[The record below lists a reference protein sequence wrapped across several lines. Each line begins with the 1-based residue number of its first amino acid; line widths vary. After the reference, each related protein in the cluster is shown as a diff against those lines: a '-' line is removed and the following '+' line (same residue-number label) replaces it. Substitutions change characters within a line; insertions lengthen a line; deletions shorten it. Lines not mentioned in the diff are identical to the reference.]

1 LCVKKKYLWMAK
13 PLSID
18 LRERIIDAYDQGSIS
33 QQAVAQRFCVS
44 VEFVKKLIRQRRE
57 LGDIGPQYRN
67 CGRKP
72 KITEGHRQRMT
83 ELIEEQPDLTLEE
96 IGQRLGLSCTIQA
109 IHYVLKDMGI
119 TYKKRRCEPASKT
132 AKTLQ

>member
-1 LCVKKKYLWMAK
+1 MDKKCSWMAR

-18 LRERIIDAYDQGSIS
+18 LRERIVDAYDQGGIS

-44 VEFVKKLIRQRRE
+44 VEFVKKILRQRRE
-57 LGDIGPQYRN
+57 LGDIGPPYSN
-67 CGRKP
+67 YGRKP
-72 KITEGHRQRMT
+72 KITESHRQRMT
-83 ELIEEQPDLTLEE
+83 ELIKEQPDLTLEE

-109 IHYVLKDMGI
+109 IHYVLKEMGI
-119 TYKKRRCEPASKT
+119 SYKKRRCEPASKT

>member
-1 LCVKKKYLWMAK
+1 MAR

-18 LRERIIDAYDQGSIS
+18 LRERIVDAYDQGGIS

-44 VEFVKKLIRQRRE
+44 VEFVKKILRQRRE
-57 LGDIGPQYRN
+57 LGDIGPQYSN

-72 KITEGHRQRMT
+72 KITESHRQRMT
-83 ELIEEQPDLTLEE
+83 ELIKEQPDLTLEE

-109 IHYVLKDMGI
+109 IHYVLKEMGLS
-119 TYKKRRCEPASKT
+119 YKPRIRSWKADVARKCVM
-132 AKTLQ
+132 

>member
-1 LCVKKKYLWMAK
+1 MKKKYLWMAK

>member
-1 LCVKKKYLWMAK
+1 MAK

-44 VEFVKKLIRQRRE
+44 VEFVKKLIRQRLE

>member
-1 LCVKKKYLWMAK
+1 VKKKYLWMAK